1 MNMSKKKDHMA
12 LRNNGAKKAKGFTL
26 IEILIATAIITI
38 VAAVVAPLLTEVKDK
53 TIIVS
58 QELQMMRTTLANI
71 DDRYWDEAIDTNMD
85 NTELLAGHTIPTAY
99 RSTGTDKIYNLF
111 GGNIT
116 ITGDDYDGLTWVTEN
131 VPANVCTK
139 FVDDAKNLGFENVD
153 VGGNTLQ
160 YSASKNSD
168 FTTACSTAAGT
179 ADEITITFTRT
190 PSA

>member
-1 MNMSKKKDHMA
+1 MNMSKKKEHMA

-53 TIIVS
+53 TIVVS

-71 DDRYWDEAIDTNMD
+71 DDRYWDENITTAVD
-85 NTELLAGHTIPTAY
+85 NTELIAGNTVPTAY
-99 RSTGTDKIYNLF
+99 RISGTDKIYNLF
-111 GGNIT
+111 GGEIVIN
-116 ITGDDYDGLTWVTEN
+116 GVDFDGLTWETN
-131 VPANVCTK
+131 KVPSNVCTK

-153 VGGNTLQ
+153 VGGNSLQ
-160 YSASKNSD
+160 YSVSKNAD
-168 FTTACSTAAGT
+168 FTTACTAAAGT

-190 PSA
+190 EA